1 VDKRKENCRRI
12 LYLNLV
18 TAQTVSERE
27 CRASVEDPYLC
38 GTNTM
43 KPNDGLYVYDAN
55 PEGEG
60 AYMQTS
66 VYQVR
71 NCASQRME
79 ISKDCELCPIC
90 SPYGILTN
98 DSTAK

>member
-1 VDKRKENCRRI
+1 
-12 LYLNLV
+12 
-18 TAQTVSERE
+18 
-27 CRASVEDPYLC
+27 
-38 GTNTM
+38 M